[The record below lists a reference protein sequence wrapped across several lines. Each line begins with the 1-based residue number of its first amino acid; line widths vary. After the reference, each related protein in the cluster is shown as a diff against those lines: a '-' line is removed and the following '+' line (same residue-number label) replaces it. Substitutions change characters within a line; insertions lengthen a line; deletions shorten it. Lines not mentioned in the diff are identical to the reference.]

1 MGVQCLRL
9 LISTAAGLALT
20 PCQGASTLSA
30 AWGQKKKK
38 DPLTLDEHHFE
49 QLHKYTKTRRV
60 SKGQMGGNDFIKPE
74 DSYLGFYF

>member
-1 MGVQCLRL
+1 MG
-9 LISTAAGLALT
+9 
-20 PCQGASTLSA
+20 P
-30 AWGQKKKK
+30 KKKK